1 MALVQ
6 AWKEGVSGKN
16 PLPPKVMALFDMLVH
31 DTLLTSWH
39 DHILAPS
46 LYFRTRDKDAVGSTN
61 YAKEDKQRKRDEVT
75 ATRVEQATR
84 QSRQQVNIYNGAPP
98 TQ

>member
-1 MALVQ
+1 MT
-6 AWKEGVSGKN
+6 
-16 PLPPKVMALFDMLVH
+16 LFDMLVH

-46 LYFRTRDKDAVGSTN
+46 LYFRTRDKDVFGSTN

-75 ATRVEQATR
+75 ATRVEQASR
-84 QSRQQVNIYNGAPP
+84 ESRQRANSYTRASP